1 MSQSFSIKTKLVNSK
16 EYLFDELRKKW
27 ILSTPEEEI
36 RQQFWKYLH
45 FEKKYPVS
53 LMAIEKTIIINGL
66 NKRFD
71 LLIYDRNGNPNIIV
85 ECKSRNVIINESTL
99 DQILSYQYK
108 IGAKYLILTNGKE
121 TYCLKIDLT
130 EKKVIYLENIPQY
143 INNKRVN

>member
-1 MSQSFSIKTKLVNSK
+1 MSHSFSIKTKLVNSK

-27 ILSTPEEEI
+27 ILSTPEEEV

-53 LMAIEKTIIINGL
+53 LMAIEKTIVINGL

-85 ECKSRNVIINESTL
+85 ECKSRNVKINESAL

-108 IGAKYLILTNGKE
+108 IGAKYLVLTNGNE
-121 TYCLKIDLT
+121 TYCIGIDLP

-143 INNKRVN
+143 INN

>member
-1 MSQSFSIKTKLVNSK
+1 MSHSFSIKTKLVNSK

-27 ILSTPEEEI
+27 ILSTPEEEV

-53 LMAIEKTIIINGL
+53 LMAIEKTIVINGL

-85 ECKSRNVIINESTL
+85 ECKSRNVKINESAL

-108 IGAKYLILTNGKE
+108 IGAKYLVLTNGNE
-121 TYCLKIDLT
+121 TYCIGIDLSS
-130 EKKVIYLENIPQY
+130 KKVTYLENIPQY
-143 INNKRVN
+143 ISN

>member
-1 MSQSFSIKTKLVNSK
+1 MKNNFSLKTKLINSK
-16 EYLFDELRKKW
+16 EYLFDEIRKKW
-27 ILSTPEEEI
+27 ILSTPEEEV

-53 LMAIEKTIIINGL
+53 LMAIEKTIVINGL

-121 TYCLKIDLT
+121 TYCLEIDLT
-130 EKKVIYLENIPQY
+130 EKKVIYLEDIPQY
-143 INNKRVN
+143 VGQ

>member
-1 MSQSFSIKTKLVNSK
+1 MSHSFSIKTKLVNSK
-16 EYLFDELRKKW
+16 EYLFDEIRKKW
-27 ILSTPEEEI
+27 ILSTPEEEV

-53 LMAIEKTIIINGL
+53 LMAIEKTIVINGL

-85 ECKSRNVIINESTL
+85 ECKSRNVKINESAL

-108 IGAKYLILTNGKE
+108 IGAKYLVLTNGNE
-121 TYCLKIDLT
+121 TYCIGIDLSS
-130 EKKVIYLENIPQY
+130 KKVTYLEDIPQY
-143 INNKRVN
+143 INN

>member
-1 MSQSFSIKTKLVNSK
+1 MSHSFSIKTKLVNSK

-27 ILSTPEEEI
+27 ILSTPEEEV

-53 LMAIEKTIIINGL
+53 LMAIEKTIVINGL

-85 ECKSRNVIINESTL
+85 ECKSRNVKINESAL

-121 TYCLKIDLT
+121 TYCLEINLT

-143 INNKRVN
+143 INN

>member
-1 MSQSFSIKTKLVNSK
+1 MSHSFSIKTKLVNSK
-16 EYLFDELRKKW
+16 EYLFDEIRKKW
-27 ILSTPEEEI
+27 ILSTPEEEV

-53 LMAIEKTIIINGL
+53 LMAIEKTIVINGL

-99 DQILSYQYK
+99 DQILSYQYN
-108 IGAKYLILTNGKE
+108 IGAKYLILTNGIE

-143 INNKRVN
+143 INN

>member
-1 MSQSFSIKTKLVNSK
+1 MTHSFSIKTKLVNSK

-53 LMAIEKTIIINGL
+53 LMAIEKTMKFNGL
-66 NKRFD
+66 IKRFD

-85 ECKSRNVIINESTL
+85 ECKSRNVKINESAL

-108 IGAKYLILTNGKE
+108 IGAKYLVLTNGNE
-121 TYCLKIDLT
+121 TYCIGIDLSS
-130 EKKVIYLENIPQY
+130 KKVTYLEDIPQY
-143 INNKRVN
+143 INN

>member
-53 LMAIEKTIIINGL
+53 LMAIEKTIVINGL

-85 ECKSRNVIINESTL
+85 ECKSRNVKINESAL

-108 IGAKYLILTNGKE
+108 IGAKYLVLTNGNE
-121 TYCLKIDLT
+121 TYCIGIDLSS
-130 EKKVIYLENIPQY
+130 KKVTYLEDIPQY
-143 INNKRVN
+143 INN

>member
-1 MSQSFSIKTKLVNSK
+1 MSHSFSIKTKLVNSK
-16 EYLFDELRKKW
+16 EYLFDEIRKKW
-27 ILSTPEEEI
+27 ILSTPEEEV

-53 LMAIEKTIIINGL
+53 LMAIEKTIVINGL

-85 ECKSRNVIINESTL
+85 ECKSRNVKINESTL

-108 IGAKYLILTNGKE
+108 IGAKYLVLTNGNE
-121 TYCLKIDLT
+121 TYCIGIDLSS
-130 EKKVIYLENIPQY
+130 KKVTYLEDIPQF
-143 INNKRVN
+143 ISN

>member
-1 MSQSFSIKTKLVNSK
+1 MSHSFSIKTKLVNSK

-27 ILSTPEEEI
+27 ILSTPEEEV

-53 LMAIEKTIIINGL
+53 LIAIEKTIVINGL

-85 ECKSRNVIINESTL
+85 ECKSRNVKINESAL

-108 IGAKYLILTNGKE
+108 IGAKYLVLTNGNE
-121 TYCLKIDLT
+121 TYCIGIDLSS
-130 EKKVIYLENIPQY
+130 KKVTYLEDIPQY
-143 INNKRVN
+143 INN

>member
-1 MSQSFSIKTKLVNSK
+1 MSHSFSVKTKLVNSK

-27 ILSTPEEEI
+27 ILSTPEEEV

-53 LMAIEKTIIINGL
+53 LMAIEKTIVINGL

-85 ECKSRNVIINESTL
+85 ECKSRNVKINESAL

-108 IGAKYLILTNGKE
+108 IGAKYLVLTNGNE
-121 TYCLKIDLT
+121 TYCIGIDLSS
-130 EKKVIYLENIPQY
+130 KKVTYLEDIPQY
-143 INNKRVN
+143 INN

>member
-1 MSQSFSIKTKLVNSK
+1 MSHSFSIKTKLVNSK
-16 EYLFDELRKKW
+16 EYLFDDIRKKW
-27 ILSTPEEEI
+27 ILSTPEEEV

-53 LMAIEKTIIINGL
+53 LMAIEKTIVINGL

-85 ECKSRNVIINESTL
+85 ECKSRNVKINESAL

-121 TYCLKIDLT
+121 TYCLEINLT

-143 INNKRVN
+143 INN

>member
-1 MSQSFSIKTKLVNSK
+1 MSLSFSIKTKLVNSK

-27 ILSTPEEEI
+27 ILSTPEEEV

-53 LMAIEKTIIINGL
+53 LMAIEKTIVINGL

-85 ECKSRNVIINESTL
+85 ECKSRNVKINESAL

-108 IGAKYLILTNGKE
+108 IGAKYLVLTNGNE
-121 TYCLKIDLT
+121 TYCIGIDLSS
-130 EKKVIYLENIPQY
+130 KKVTYLEDIPQY
-143 INNKRVN
+143 INN

>member
-1 MSQSFSIKTKLVNSK
+1 MSHSFSIKTKLVNSK

-27 ILSTPEEEI
+27 ILSTPEEKV

-53 LMAIEKTIIINGL
+53 LMAIEKTIVINGL

-85 ECKSRNVIINESTL
+85 ECKSRNVKINESAL

-108 IGAKYLILTNGKE
+108 IGAKYLVLTNGNE
-121 TYCLKIDLT
+121 TYCIGIDLSS
-130 EKKVIYLENIPQY
+130 KKVTYLEDIPQY
-143 INNKRVN
+143 INN

>member
-1 MSQSFSIKTKLVNSK
+1 MSHSFSIKTKLVNSK

-27 ILSTPEEEI
+27 ILSTPEEEV

-121 TYCLKIDLT
+121 TYCLEIDLT
-130 EKKVIYLENIPQY
+130 EKKIIYLENIPQY
-143 INNKRVN
+143 INN

>member
-1 MSQSFSIKTKLVNSK
+1 MSHSFSIKTKLVNSK

-27 ILSTPEEEI
+27 ILSTPEEDV

-45 FEKKYPVS
+45 FEKKYPIS
-53 LMAIEKTIIINGL
+53 LMAIEKTIVINGL

-85 ECKSRNVIINESTL
+85 ECKSRNVKINESAL

-108 IGAKYLILTNGKE
+108 IGAKYLVLTNGNE
-121 TYCLKIDLT
+121 TYCIGIDLSS
-130 EKKVIYLENIPQY
+130 KKVTYLEDIPQY
-143 INNKRVN
+143 INN

>member
-1 MSQSFSIKTKLVNSK
+1 MSHSFSIKTKLVNSK

-27 ILSTPEEEI
+27 ILSTPEEEV

-53 LMAIEKTIIINGL
+53 LMAIEKTIVINGL

-71 LLIYDRNGNPNIIV
+71 LLIYDRNGIPNIIV
-85 ECKSRNVIINESTL
+85 ECKSRNVKINESAL

-108 IGAKYLILTNGKE
+108 IGAKYLVLTNGNE
-121 TYCLKIDLT
+121 TYCIGIDLSS
-130 EKKVIYLENIPQY
+130 KKVTYLEDIPQY
-143 INNKRVN
+143 INN

>member
-1 MSQSFSIKTKLVNSK
+1 MNL
-16 EYLFDELRKKW
+16 EKKW
-27 ILSTPEEEI
+27 ILSTPEEEV

-53 LMAIEKTIIINGL
+53 LMAIEKTIVINGL

-85 ECKSRNVIINESTL
+85 ECKSRNVKINESAL

-108 IGAKYLILTNGKE
+108 IGAKYLVLTNGNE
-121 TYCLKIDLT
+121 TYCIGIDLSS
-130 EKKVIYLENIPQY
+130 KKVTYLEDIPQY
-143 INNKRVN
+143 INN

>member
-1 MSQSFSIKTKLVNSK
+1 MSHSFSIKNKLVNSK

-27 ILSTPEEEI
+27 ILSTPEEEV

-53 LMAIEKTIIINGL
+53 LMAIEKTIVINGL

-85 ECKSRNVIINESTL
+85 ECKSRNVKINESAL

-108 IGAKYLILTNGKE
+108 IGAKYLVLTNGNE
-121 TYCLKIDLT
+121 TYCIGIDLSS
-130 EKKVIYLENIPQY
+130 KKVTYLEDIPQY
-143 INNKRVN
+143 INN

>member
-1 MSQSFSIKTKLVNSK
+1 MSHSFSIKTKLVNSK
-16 EYLFDELRKKW
+16 EYLFDEIRKKW
-27 ILSTPEEEI
+27 ILSTPEEEV

-53 LMAIEKTIIINGL
+53 LMAIEKTIVINGL

-85 ECKSRNVIINESTL
+85 ECKSRNVKINESAL

-108 IGAKYLILTNGKE
+108 IGAKYLVLTNGNE
-121 TYCLKIDLT
+121 TYCIGIDLSS
-130 EKKVIYLENIPQY
+130 KKVTYLENIPQY
-143 INNKRVN
+143 ISN

>member
-1 MSQSFSIKTKLVNSK
+1 MSHSFSIKTKLVNSK

-27 ILSTPEEEI
+27 ILSTPEEEV

-53 LMAIEKTIIINGL
+53 LMAIEKTIVINGL

-85 ECKSRNVIINESTL
+85 ECKSRNVKINESAL

-108 IGAKYLILTNGKE
+108 IGAKYLVLTNGNE
-121 TYCLKIDLT
+121 TYCIGIDLSS
-130 EKKVIYLENIPQY
+130 KKVMYLEDIPQY
-143 INNKRVN
+143 INN

>member
-1 MSQSFSIKTKLVNSK
+1 MSHSFSIKTKLVNSK

-27 ILSTPEEEI
+27 ILLTPEEEV

-53 LMAIEKTIIINGL
+53 LMAIEKTIVINGL

-71 LLIYDRNGNPNIIV
+71 LLIYDQNGNPNIIV

-108 IGAKYLILTNGKE
+108 IGAKYLILTNGEK
-121 TYCLKIDLT
+121 TYCLEIDLT

-143 INNKRVN
+143 INN

>member
-1 MSQSFSIKTKLVNSK
+1 MSHSFSIKTKLVNSK

-27 ILSTPEEEI
+27 ILSTPEEEV

-53 LMAIEKTIIINGL
+53 LMAIEKTIVINGL

-85 ECKSRNVIINESTL
+85 ECKSRNVKINESTL

-108 IGAKYLILTNGKE
+108 IGAKYLVLTNGNE
-121 TYCLKIDLT
+121 TYCIGIDLSS
-130 EKKVIYLENIPQY
+130 KKVTYLEDIPQF
-143 INNKRVN
+143 ISN